1 MLAGKRPPTD
11 SALNESLIAR
21 LMGKEEAPPRP
32 SNPSRFDCFIG
43 IDYSGAGTSIAR
55 LKGLQWYDARPG
67 REAVKLAPP
76 ASKPTARTA
85 NWTRREVAH
94 MLLDRAR
101 GDERFVAGIDHCFA
115 MPWGYFERHGLTSW
129 PAFLDHF
136 AQHWP
141 AHEDHASIQ
150 ELRAGLAQKAEPDRH
165 TGKPSE
171 FRLAETWTSSAKSV
185 FLFGV
190 PGAVATSSHAGIPWL
205 KWLRDQAGDRLH
217 FWPFDGWEPA
227 PGKSVIAEVYP
238 SILRRRYPVAGLT
251 ADEQD
256 ASAVATWLADMAVRG
271 ALGQYFAMP
280 PLTEA
285 EQRIVACEGWVL
297 GVR

>member
-1 MLAGKRPPTD
+1 
-11 SALNESLIAR
+11 
-21 LMGKEEAPPRP
+21 MGKEDTPPRP
-32 SNPSRFDCFIG
+32 TSQARFDCFIG
-43 IDYSGAGTSIAR
+43 IDYSGAGTSVAR

-67 REAVKLAPP
+67 QAAARLAPP
-76 ASKPTARTA
+76 SAKQVARTG

-101 GDERFVAGIDHCFA
+101 GPERFIAGIDHCFS
-115 MPWGYFERHGLTSW
+115 MPGAYMDRHGLTSW
-129 PAFLDHF
+129 PAFLDDF
-136 AQHWP
+136 VQHWP
-141 AHEDHASIQ
+141 AHEDQASVQ
-150 ELRAGLAQKAEPDRH
+150 ELRASLARLAEPDRR

-171 FRLAETWTSSAKSV
+171 FRLAEQWTSSAKSV
-185 FLFGV
+185 FQFDMQGS
-190 PGAVATSSHAGIPWL
+190 VAKSSHAGIPWL

-238 SILRRRYPVAGLT
+238 SILRRRYPVSGLT
-251 ADEQD
+251 GDEQD
-256 ASAVATWLADMAVRG
+256 AYAVATWLADMAGRG

-285 EQRIVACEGWVL
+285 ERRIVACEGWVL

>member
-1 MLAGKRPPTD
+1 
-11 SALNESLIAR
+11 
-21 LMGKEEAPPRP
+21 MGKEDAPPRP
-32 SNPSRFDCFIG
+32 GNPSRFDCFIG

-67 REAVKLAPP
+67 QEALRLASP
-76 ASKPTARTA
+76 ASKPSARRVH
-85 NWTRREVAH
+85 WSRREVAH
-94 MLLDRAR
+94 QLLERAR
-101 GDERFVAGIDHCFA
+101 AGERFIAGIDHCFS
-115 MPWGYFERHGLTSW
+115 MPQSYLARHGLTSW

-136 AQHWP
+136 ARHWP
-141 AHEDHASIQ
+141 AHEDDVSIKA
-150 ELRAGLAQKAEPDRH
+150 LRAALAQNAEPDLH
-165 TGKPSE
+165 TGTPNE

-190 PGAVATSSHAGIPWL
+190 PGSVATSSHAGIPWL

-238 SILRRRYPVAGLT
+238 SILRRRYPQAGLT
-251 ADEQD
+251 GDEQD
-256 ASAVATWLADMAVRG
+256 AYAVARWLADMAGRG
-271 ALGQYFAMP
+271 ALGQYLAMP
-280 PLTEA
+280 PLTESERKIA
-285 EQRIVACEGWVL
+285 ACEGWVL